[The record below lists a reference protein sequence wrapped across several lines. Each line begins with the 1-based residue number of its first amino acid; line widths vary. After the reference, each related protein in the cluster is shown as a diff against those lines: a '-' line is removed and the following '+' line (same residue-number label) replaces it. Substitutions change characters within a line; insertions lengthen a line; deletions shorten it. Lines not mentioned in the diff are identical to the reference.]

1 LALIERGEGKELR
14 KKRCEMA
21 YNILIVDDSQTM
33 RKIIQKS
40 VVLSGFELGECW
52 EAGNG
57 REAMDV
63 LNSQMV
69 DLILA
74 DLNMPVMNGLEML
87 KELRKDEKRRGIP
100 VVLITTEGS
109 EKRLEE
115 AVALGIKG
123 YIQKPFHPEAIRDV
137 LNRIMEGSRA

>member
-1 LALIERGEGKELR
+1 
-14 KKRCEMA
+14 MA
-21 YNILIVDDSQTM
+21 YNILIVDDSETM

-40 VVLSGFELGECW
+40 VVLSGFDLGECW

-57 REAMDV
+57 REALDM
-63 LNSQMV
+63 LNSRMV

-87 KELRKDEKRRGIP
+87 KELQKDENRRGIP

-115 AVALGIKG
+115 AYALGVRD
-123 YIQKPFHPEAIRDV
+123 YIQKPFHPEAVRDV
-137 LNRIMEGSRA
+137 LTRIMEGARV

>member
-1 LALIERGEGKELR
+1 
-14 KKRCEMA
+14 MA

-52 EAGNG
+52 QAGNG
-57 REAMDV
+57 REALDM
-63 LNSQMV
+63 LRSRTV

-87 KELRKDEKRRGIP
+87 RELQSDEKRRGIP

-115 AVALGIKG
+115 GRALGIKG
-123 YIQKPFHPEAIRDV
+123 YIQKPFHPEEIRDV
-137 LNRIMEGSRA
+137 LHHILEGTHA